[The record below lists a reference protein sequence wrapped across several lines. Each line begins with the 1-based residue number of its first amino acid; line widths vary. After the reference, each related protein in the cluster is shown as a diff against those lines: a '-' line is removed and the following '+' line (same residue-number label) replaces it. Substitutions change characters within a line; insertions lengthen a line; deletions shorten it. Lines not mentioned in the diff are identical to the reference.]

1 MQNHFLHM
9 HRILFTL
16 LLTTLSVTLV
26 AQPKWVKKAR
36 KGQLN
41 FITYDANDQLLRS
54 TNGFLIDEEGTAVS
68 DYSSFKGAARAVA
81 IDEKG
86 KQYPVDVVMGASSLY
101 DVIKVHVADI
111 KATPLTLKETPS
123 PKGGSAYIM
132 AYLSSKNGVG
142 IATTISEVSTFNEKY
157 AYYTL
162 PVKATDKHI
171 SCPVADEDGAVF
183 GLLQLSA
190 KAGEEKCFV
199 ISTDFARSLQTT
211 ALSATAADYRDV
223 IIRKQLPS
231 EASQASSFIYLT
243 GTRDTALYLSY
254 VDDYIHLFPT
264 ESNGYTMKAE
274 MLTAGR
280 RYAEADATWEAGL
293 KACTTTDEILYSRA
307 RSIFGAAQSTTNLPE
322 GWTLQEALSQ
332 AEAAFTANPQP
343 VYTALQ
349 GHILYAQKE
358 YEQAFQRFLA
368 VNKTSMRSAEH
379 YLYAAQ
385 CQQMLNDTAAV
396 LAMQDSAV
404 ACFTKPYP
412 EAAAPSLLIRAQT
425 LMGMGKYRLAVA
437 DLNDYE
443 HLKYKEVNAN
453 FYYQRYQAEM
463 RCRMFQQ
470 ALNDI
475 ERCTTMAPREPL
487 FFAEL
492 AATHY
497 RFNQVDEAVTAA
509 RQAIALDP
517 DFPDAHRILGI
528 CLRAQ
533 NKEADAKASLQ
544 RAADLGDETAK
555 GLLSPKP

>member
-1 MQNHFLHM
+1 M

-16 LLTTLSVTLV
+16 LLTALSATLA

-36 KGQLN
+36 KAQLN
-41 FITYDANDQLLRS
+41 FITYDANSQLLHS
-54 TNGFLIDEEGTAVS
+54 TNGFLIDENGTAVT

-86 KQYPVDVVMGASSLY
+86 KQYPVETVLGASSLY

-111 KATPLTLKETPS
+111 KATPVTLKDTPAA
-123 PKGGSAYIM
+123 KGGAAYIM
-132 AYLSSKNGVG
+132 TYLSSKNGVG
-142 IATTISEVSTFNEKY
+142 IATTISDVSTFNEQY

-162 PVKATDKHI
+162 PVKASDKHL

-199 ISTDFARSLQTT
+199 ISTEFARSLQTV
-211 ALSATAADYRDV
+211 ALSATATDYRDV
-223 IIRKQLPS
+223 LIRKQLPN
-231 EASQASSFIYLT
+231 EASQASSFIFLT

-254 VDDYIHLFPT
+254 VDDYIRMFPT

-274 MLTAGR
+274 MLAAGKHF
-280 RYAEADATWEAGL
+280 AEADAAWEAGL
-293 KACTTTDEILYSRA
+293 QACATTDDILYSRA
-307 RSIFGAAQSTTNLPE
+307 RSIFGAVQSAKNRPE
-322 GWTLQEALSQ
+322 NWTLQEALNQ

-358 YEQAFQRFLA
+358 YEQAFQRFLT
-368 VNKTSMRSAEH
+368 VNKTTLRSAEH
-379 YLYAAQ
+379 FLYAAQ
-385 CQQMLNDTAAV
+385 CQQMLGDTAQV

-404 ACFTKPYP
+404 ACFTKPYS
-412 EAAAPSLLIRAQT
+412 EAAAPALLIRAQT
-425 LMGMGKYRLAVA
+425 LLGMGKYRQAVM

-475 ERCTTMAPREPL
+475 ERCTTMEPREPL

-497 RFNQVDEAVTAA
+497 RFNQLDEAVTAA
-509 RQAIALDP
+509 RQAITLDP
-517 DFPDAHRILGI
+517 DFPDAHRILGV

-533 NKEADAKASLQ
+533 NKASEAKAALQ
-544 RAADLGDETAK
+544 RAAELGDETAK
-555 GLLSPKP
+555 GLINQ

>member
-1 MQNHFLHM
+1 M
-9 HRILFTL
+9 HRILLTL
-16 LLTTLSVTLV
+16 LLAACTAALG

-36 KGQLN
+36 KAQLN
-41 FITYDANDQLLRS
+41 FVTYDANGQLLRS
-54 TNGFLIDEEGTAVS
+54 TNGFLIDEDGTAVS

-86 KQYPVDVVMGASSLY
+86 KQYPVETIMGASSLY
-101 DVIKVHVADI
+101 DIIKVHVADI
-111 KATPLTLKETPS
+111 KAVPVTLKEIPS
-123 PKGGSAYIM
+123 PKGGPAYIM

-142 IATTISEVSTFNEKY
+142 IATTITDVSTFNEHY

-162 PVKATDKHI
+162 PVKASDKHL

-190 KAGEEKCFV
+190 KAGEEKCFA
-199 ISTDFARSLQTT
+199 ISTDFARSLQVT
-211 ALSATAADYRDV
+211 ALSATTADYRDV
-223 IIRKQLPS
+223 LIRKQLPND
-231 EASQASSFIYLT
+231 ASQASSFIYLT

-254 VDDYIHLFPT
+254 VEDFIRLFPA

-274 MLTAGR
+274 MLTACR
-280 RYAEADATWEAGL
+280 RYAEADAAWEAGL
-293 KACTTTDEILYSRA
+293 KACSTTDDILFSRA
-307 RSIFGAAQSTTNLPE
+307 RSIFGAAQSTTSLPD
-322 GWTLQEALSQ
+322 GWTLQQALSQ

-349 GHILYAQKE
+349 GHILYAQKD
-358 YEQAFQRFLA
+358 YEQAFQRFLS
-368 VNKTSMRSAEH
+368 VSKTALRSPEH
-379 YLYAAQ
+379 FLYAAQ
-385 CQQMLNDTAAV
+385 CQQMLGDTVAV

-412 EAAAPSLLIRAQT
+412 EAAAPTLLIRAQT
-425 LMGMGKYRLAVA
+425 LMAMGKYRQAVM

-443 HLKYKEVNAN
+443 HLKFKEVNAN

-475 ERCTTMAPREPL
+475 ERCTTMEPREPL

-497 RFNQVDEAVTAA
+497 RFNQVEEAVTAA
-509 RQAIALDP
+509 RQAITLDP
-517 DFPDAHRILGI
+517 EFPDAHRILGI

-533 NKEADAKASLQ
+533 NKESEAQAALK

-555 GLLSPKP
+555 GLINPKP